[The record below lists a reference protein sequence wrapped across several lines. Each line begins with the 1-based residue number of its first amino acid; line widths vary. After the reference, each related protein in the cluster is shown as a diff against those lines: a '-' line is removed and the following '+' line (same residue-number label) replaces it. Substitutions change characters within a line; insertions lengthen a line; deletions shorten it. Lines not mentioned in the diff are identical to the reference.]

1 MSYYNQLYLVKPWQI
16 VKLMPTKNFTWPEQT
31 NNIGIANKS
40 SISSVKNNIFP
51 FKPCFEPCFQ
61 SRDGI
66 GVIFS
71 HVLILWGSV
80 QFWMSSLHTLSDD
93 HRYMTFAWL
102 RKVSWCRRCVPA
114 RILTHLPA
122 CLFILFS
129 TKRTSL
135 QLTIGYRHLNVRV
148 RYEDIHDE
156 LEMDNTWET

>member
-1 MSYYNQLYLVKPWQI
+1 
-16 VKLMPTKNFTWPEQT
+16 MPTKNFTWPEQT

-51 FKPCFEPCFQ
+51 FKPCFESCFQ

-66 GVIFS
+66 GDIFS

-80 QFWMSSLHTLSDD
+80 HFCVSSLHTISDD

-135 QLTIGYRHLNVRV
+135 QLTIGHRHLDVRV
-148 RYEDIHDE
+148 WQVDILRKHLPPSNLHCLWKDDE

>member
-1 MSYYNQLYLVKPWQI
+1 
-16 VKLMPTKNFTWPEQT
+16 MPTKNFTWPEQT
-31 NNIGIANKS
+31 SNIGIGNKS
-40 SISSVKNNIFP
+40 SISSVKNKIFP
-51 FKPCFEPCFQ
+51 FIPCFEPCFM

-71 HVLILWGSV
+71 RVLILYGSI

-135 QLTIGYRHLNVRV
+135 QFTIGYRHLNVRV
-148 RYEDIHDE
+148 WHLDILRKRLPPSILHCLSKDEE
-156 LEMDNTWET
+156 LEMDNTWGT